1 MQAVD
6 LLPLGNNEAD
16 SSADIFLLVFLNS
29 QLLLLIKTLEWMNE
43 WMNEIPIFH
52 NTKLHD
58 WDI

>member
-6 LLPLGNNEAD
+6 LLPLDNNEAD

-43 WMNEIPIFH
+43 WMNEW
-52 NTKLHD
+52 NTYISQH
-58 WDI
+58 